1 MSDERFANFWN
12 ERYLSGDHLELW
24 EEDSPSAE
32 FGKLLDALRLPVASR
47 VLDLGCGTGLE
58 ALSMAR
64 RGWQVSGIDI
74 SPEAI
79 RLATQR
85 ATGSGLA
92 IELHCGNVLQLP
104 WELATFRLLT
114 DRGCLHLIP
123 QRHWPAYG
131 AEAARVLQP
140 GGLLLLR
147 GCSDPANP
155 DFSTLSA
162 ALLRELLLPAGFA
175 LLSTE
180 PSLIANRR
188 GGLPAVCCLLERC
201 DA

>member
-1 MSDERFANFWN
+1 
-12 ERYLSGDHLELW
+12 
-24 EEDSPSAE
+24 
-32 FGKLLDALRLPVASR
+32 
-47 VLDLGCGTGLE
+47 
-58 ALSMAR
+58 MAR

-85 ATGSGLA
+85 AAGSGL
-92 IELHCGNVLQLP
+92 ILDLRCGNVLALP
-104 WELATFRLLT
+104 WQAFTFRLLT

-123 QRHWPAYG
+123 HRHWPAY
-131 AEAARVLQP
+131 AQEAARVLQP

-155 DFSTLSA
+155 DFSTLDEPQ
-162 ALLRELLLPAGFA
+162 LRELLLPAGLS
-175 LLSTE
+175 LLSIE
-180 PSLIANRR
+180 PSRIANRR
-188 GGLPAVCCLLERC
+188 GGLPAVRCLLECC